1 MLQREQ
7 LAELVSLQRRL
18 IAAYQELH
26 PKLRGNTWLL
36 GIPPR
41 SELQVGTERW
51 EVTKHG
57 AGLQFTRREPG
68 PHLIVDMHEEA
79 DNPERLDAWRVQ
91 QFLESLGRSIAF
103 DRCEAEL
110 RAAKDAGFLVLGT
123 RGYRLSS

>member
-26 PKLRGNTWLL
+26 PNLGGNKWLL
-36 GIPPR
+36 GIPLR
-41 SELQVGTERW
+41 FELQIGTERW
-51 EVTKHG
+51 DAVKHG
-57 AGLQFTRREPG
+57 AGLQFTRRDPA

-91 QFLESLGRSIAF
+91 QFLESLGASIAF
-103 DRCEAEL
+103 ERCEAEL
-110 RAAKDAGFLVLGT
+110 RAAEDSGILVLGS
-123 RGYRLSS
+123 RGYD